1 MFDDVLVSVLIA
13 NHTSVPFSPATGVLQ
28 GSVLSPHLYSLY
40 INSLPAV
47 LRSAVSR
54 GTMVSPPGM
63 PSVCVNSLLFA
74 DDVAIFGS
82 RTDVQTM
89 LDIASDHSFSL
100 GYRWKPSK
108 CAVLCAPTASTRHPL
123 SLYG

>member
-47 LRSAVSR
+47 LRYAVSR
-54 GTMVSPPGM
+54 GTMVSPTGM

-89 LDIASDHSFSL
+89 LDVASDHSFSL
-100 GYRWKPSK
+100 GYR
-108 CAVLCAPTASTRHPL
+108 
-123 SLYG
+123 